1 MYLFALDST
10 QGVDL
15 EWGVVLIIS
24 GNLCKMYKSYST
36 TPQINIKIIARVKVM
51 QFYNLTP
58 TG

>member
-1 MYLFALDST
+1 MYLFALDPT

-15 EWGVVLIIS
+15 EWGIVLVIS
-24 GNLCKMYKSYST
+24 GNLCKEYKTFSKVTCTDKY
-36 TPQINIKIIARVKVM
+36 KIAKVKVM